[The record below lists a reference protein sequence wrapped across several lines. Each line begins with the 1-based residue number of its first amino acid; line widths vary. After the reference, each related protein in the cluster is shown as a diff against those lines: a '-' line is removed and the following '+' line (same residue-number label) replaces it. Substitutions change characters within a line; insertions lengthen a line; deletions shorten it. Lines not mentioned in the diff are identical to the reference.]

1 MGCSFFFVTSWG
13 ALLNACRMHGNVEMA
28 KLSAFKLLELDP
40 KDSCIY
46 SLLANIC
53 VHERRWGDVKMIS
66 MMREGWQ

>member
-1 MGCSFFFVTSWG
+1 
-13 ALLNACRMHGNVEMA
+13 MHGNVEMA